1 MSCCIAGSVIMM
13 SQNRQEEKDRERAKR
28 LYDNLNQNLKLEC
41 FMKTGSFN
49 YAQQE
54 ELIEIQKLN
63 RKKNDILSRIK

>member
-1 MSCCIAGSVIMM
+1 
-13 SQNRQEEKDRERAKR
+13 
-28 LYDNLNQNLKLEC
+28 
-41 FMKTGSFN
+41 MKTGSFN